1 MMEYGCIGEKLSH
14 SFSKLIHAELFDYD
28 YTLCEIARERLD
40 EFMKARAF
48 RAINVTIPYKE
59 SVIPYLDYID
69 PAAEKIG
76 AVNTVVNR
84 DGRLYGYNTD
94 FLGMKEMLRFE
105 GISLAGKKVLVLG
118 SGGTSKTA
126 FCVAEDGGCRT
137 VLRVSRSGR
146 DGCITY
152 KEAARLHTDA
162 EIIINTTPSGM
173 FPNIGESAISLE
185 SFGHLCGVADAVYNP
200 LRSQLVCDAKKR
212 GIPAAGGLYMLVA
225 QAAFAAEKFT
235 GQRVENEK
243 ITATYKKLFRQK
255 ENIVLTGMPGCG
267 KSTLGRAA
275 AERLGMDFLD
285 TDEEIVKRAGKTI
298 PEIFAAEGERGFRAL
313 ESEVIAD
320 AAAKQHTVIATGGG
334 AVLCERNIDL
344 MRENGRIYFIDR
356 PLEFLEIGKG
366 RPLSQDKKALK
377 KRYDERYPLYCQRC
391 DRRIVPSQDKEENV
405 GMIVKDFNYE
415 DFGN

>member
-94 FLGMKEMLRFE
+94 FLGMKEMFRFE
-105 GISLAGKKVLVLG
+105 GISLTGKKVLVLG

-126 FCVAEDGGCRT
+126 FCVAEDGGCRN

-152 KEAARLHTDA
+152 EEAVSLHADA
-162 EIIINTTPSGM
+162 EVIINTTPSGM

-185 SFGHLCGVADAVYNP
+185 SFGNLCGVADAVYNP

-235 GQRVENEK
+235 GLRVENEK
-243 ITATYKKLFRQK
+243 IIATYKKLFRQK

-298 PEIFAAEGERGFRAL
+298 PEIFAAEGERGFRTL

-377 KRYDERYPLYCQRC
+377 KRYDERYSLYCQRC

>member
-76 AVNTVVNR
+76 AVNTVVNS

-94 FLGMKEMLRFE
+94 FLGMKEMFRFE
-105 GISLAGKKVLVLG
+105 GISLTGKKVLVLG

-126 FCVAEDGGCRT
+126 FCVAEDGGCRN

-152 KEAARLHTDA
+152 EEAVSLHADA
-162 EIIINTTPSGM
+162 EVIINTTPSGM

-185 SFGHLCGVADAVYNP
+185 SFGNLCGVADAVYNP

-235 GQRVENEK
+235 GLRVENEK
-243 ITATYKKLFRQK
+243 IIATYKKLFRQK

-298 PEIFAAEGERGFRAL
+298 PEIFAAEGERGFRTL

-377 KRYDERYPLYCQRC
+377 KRYDERYSLYCQRC